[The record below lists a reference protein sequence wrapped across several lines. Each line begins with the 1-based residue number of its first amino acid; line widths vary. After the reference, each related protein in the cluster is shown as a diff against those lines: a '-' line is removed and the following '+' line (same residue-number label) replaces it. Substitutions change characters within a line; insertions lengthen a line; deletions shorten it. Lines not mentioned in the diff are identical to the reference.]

1 MNIKEYI
8 SSGIIELYVL
18 GICSP
23 EEEKEF
29 ESLRHQYPE
38 LDAAVQEYEMQ
49 LENEMQQ
56 QATLPSAEID
66 EKILKTFDSLNTP
79 IVALPVYKE
88 NKRSVSWWK
97 MAAAASILLLITS
110 AVFNY
115 LLYNK
120 TKKQELALQSKGD
133 NKPTL
138 PAGDYEILKDP
149 TITPVAMY
157 GVGYHAICRCTMFWD
172 KKTGKIYVM
181 IHHLPKSSKSK
192 DYQLW
197 ANVNG
202 TQVSVGIVKDEIRG
216 RFIEM
221 QNVPAGATAFTVT
234 LEKAGGSTT
243 PDMDE
248 AYLAGSI

>member
-29 ESLRHQYPE
+29 ESLLHQYPE
-38 LDAAVQEYEMQ
+38 LDAAVQEYETQ

-79 IVALPVYKE
+79 IVALPVNKE

-97 MAAAASILLLITS
+97 MAAAASVLLLITS

-120 TKKQELALQSKGD
+120 TKKQELALQLKGD
-133 NKPTL
+133 NKTTL

-181 IHHLPKSSKSK
+181 IHHLPKSSESK

>member
-29 ESLRHQYPE
+29 ESLRLQYPE
-38 LDAAVQEYEMQ
+38 LDAAVQEYEIQ
-49 LENEMQQ
+49 LETEMQQ

-66 EKILKTFDSLNTP
+66 EKILKKFDSLNTP
-79 IVALPVYKE
+79 VVALPVNKE

-181 IHHLPKSSKSK
+181 IHHLPKSSESK

-248 AYLAGSI
+248 AYLAGRI

>member
-23 EEEKEF
+23 AEEKEF
-29 ESLRHQYPE
+29 ESLRLQYPE
-38 LDAAVQEYEMQ
+38 LDAAVLQYEGQ

-56 QATLPSAEID
+56 QATFPSAEID
-66 EKILKTFDSLNTP
+66 EKILEKLESLNTP
-79 IVALPVYKE
+79 IVTLPSGKQ
-88 NKRSVSWWK
+88 NTRFVSSWK
-97 MAAAASILLLITS
+97 LAAAACLLLLITS

-120 TKKQELALQSKGD
+120 TKNQELALQSKGD

-138 PAGDYEILKDP
+138 PAGDYEILNDP

-157 GVGYHAICRCTMFWD
+157 GVGSHAICRCTMFWD
-172 KKTGKIYVM
+172 KKTGKIYVL
-181 IHHLPKSSKSK
+181 IHHLPKSSESK

-202 TQVSVGIVKDEIRG
+202 EQVSVGIVNDEIRG

-221 QNVPAGATAFTVT
+221 SKVPAGTTAFTIT
-234 LEKAGGSTT
+234 LEKAGGSAT
-243 PDMDE
+243 PDMEE
-248 AYLAGSI
+248 AYLAGKI